1 MVNPVHKTILKTD
14 LSSLEVVRSPFPG
27 VTVQPSHYLR
37 ASYWSGCPLPRGS
50 ETLCPGPH
58 TLLTHILSAPAVKPA
73 EPGVYYRLPLSACEA
88 LGVDEPLSLIPFL
101 IEIEHSPYTGFAV
114 DGEGRAAPISG
125 SPDNS
130 VRTTALWSGSSTLCG
145 LFRTETAAKWAS
157 LPPAA
162 WRMPRGLVIER
173 SHGLDTSWLHGLD
186 AGAVRLTYCEPLL
199 TGPVEVYRE
208 TA

>member
-1 MVNPVHKTILKTD
+1 MTETILKTD
-14 LSSLEVVRSPFPG
+14 LSSLEIIPSPLPGDTARS
-27 VTVQPSHYLR
+27 SNYLQ

-50 ETLCPGPH
+50 ETLHLGSH
-58 TLLTHILSAPAVKPA
+58 TLLTHILSAPIVKPA

-114 DGEGRAAPISG
+114 DGEGRATPTDGTAN
-125 SPDNS
+125 NS
-130 VRTTALWSGSSTLCG
+130 VHTTALWGGSRVLCG

-157 LPPAA
+157 LPPEV

-173 SHGLDTSWLHGLD
+173 AHGLDVSWLHALN
-186 AGAVRLTYCEPLL
+186 AGAVRLTHCEPLL
-199 TGPVEVYRE
+199 SRPVDVYRE